1 MFTSLNNIENI
12 NQHTIFIFGVQY
24 KSFIELT
31 LLQIGELNDYDKI
44 VCHSCL
50 YNSNMYCLCKKITL
64 TQMFYLRLI
73 FQLNIMAKSLY
84 LIFLRLLVFLL
95 LLDRQYRGNILF
107 QERQLNE
114 LKIRV
119 AHKQEFYFAMN
130 NLICNYHCRL

>member
-1 MFTSLNNIENI
+1 MLKKLVDVLHQLDKLILTFITKLNLNKIEMFTSLNNIENI

-64 TQMFYLRLI
+64 TQMLYLRLI
-73 FQLNIMAKSLY
+73 FSA
-84 LIFLRLLVFLL
+84 
-95 LLDRQYRGNILF
+95 
-107 QERQLNE
+107 
-114 LKIRV
+114 
-119 AHKQEFYFAMN
+119 
-130 NLICNYHCRL
+130 